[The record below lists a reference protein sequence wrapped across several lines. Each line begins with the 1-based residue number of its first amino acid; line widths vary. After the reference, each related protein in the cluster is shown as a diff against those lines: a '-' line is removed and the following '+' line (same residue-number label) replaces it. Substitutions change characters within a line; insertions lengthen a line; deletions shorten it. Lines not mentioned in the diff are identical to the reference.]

1 MTTAWRRIAERDLE
15 GRPLG
20 EGSVATGWMIDGL
33 QATLLLWTWAALVL
47 AYGSWRSFFRADPD
61 PLRDSGPT
69 F

>member
-1 MTTAWRRIAERDLE
+1 M
-15 GRPLG
+15 G